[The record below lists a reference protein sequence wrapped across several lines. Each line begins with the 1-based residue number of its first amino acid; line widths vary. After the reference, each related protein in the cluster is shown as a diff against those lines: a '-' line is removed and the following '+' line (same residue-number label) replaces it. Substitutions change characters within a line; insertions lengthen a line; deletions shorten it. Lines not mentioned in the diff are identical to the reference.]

1 MNILVTGGLG
11 HIGSKFIRILNNKNS
26 ISKIYIL
33 DNLITQRYSSLFNI
47 SKKKIIFINHD
58 IVSKKTLEIIKKV
71 NIVIH
76 LSAQTD
82 ATASIMNP
90 KKIFTNNFNSTKYI
104 VDIIKKL
111 KKKLIFIS
119 STSVYGPQEGIVYE
133 DNLDLVLKPQSP
145 YAKCKIKEENY
156 IRKNLNKINKSYVI
170 FRFGTIYGSSPGMR
184 FHTAVNKFCWQAS
197 LKEPIT
203 IWKNAL
209 KQHRPYLGINDA
221 CNAIFYIIKKEIF
234 NNSTY
239 NVLSQNKT
247 VEDIIKIIRKKIKNL
262 EIKFVDSK
270 ILNQQGYLVD
280 MNKFKKT
287 GFVYKDKIEKLIF
300 EELNLLS

>member
-1 MNILVTGGLG
+1 MKILITGGLG
-11 HIGSKFIRILNNKNS
+11 HIGSKLIRILNRKSS
-26 ISKIYIL
+26 IKKIYIL
-33 DNLITQRYSSLFNI
+33 DNLSTQRYSSLFNL
-47 SKKKIIFINHD
+47 SKKKIFFINKD
-58 IVSKKTLEIIKKV
+58 IVSKKTLEIIKEV
-71 NIVIH
+71 NIIIH

-104 VDIIKKL
+104 VDIIKIL

-119 STSVYGPQEGIVYE
+119 STSVYGPQEGTVYE
-133 DNLDLVLKPQSP
+133 DDLGLVLKPQSP

-156 IRKNLNKINKSYVI
+156 IKKNLSKINQSYVI
-170 FRFGTIYGSSPGMR
+170 LRFGTIYGSSPGMR

-197 LKEPIT
+197 FKEPIT

-221 CNAIFYIIKKEIF
+221 CNAIFHIVKKDIF
-234 NNSTY
+234 NNLTY

-247 VEDIIKIIRKKIKNL
+247 VEDIIKIIKKKINNL
-262 EIKFVDSK
+262 QIKFVDSK

-280 MNKFKKT
+280 MTKFKNT
-287 GFVYKDKIEKLIF
+287 GFFQKDKIEKLIF
-300 EELNLLS
+300 EELKLLS